1 MAAAACA
8 AGGASPREKSEG
20 SRALP
25 APKGAECILHAQP
38 AVRQGRRKPGRESA
52 EPKSSLK
59 EEKTASEDSP

>member
-25 APKGAECILHAQP
+25 APKGAESILRAPP
-38 AVRQGRRKPGRESA
+38 AVRPVRRNPGRESA
-52 EPKSSLK
+52 VPESSLK